1 MSDGDASLSQALS
14 QLSEA
19 ADIVASDEV
28 EEVARVR
35 KARAGVTEHAR
46 QNGDCAGSLLASL
59 LGESNAE
66 LEEAR
71 NQKERAAREAEERKK
86 AEKEAEEEKKRAEA
100 QARLDKEKKRLEEKE
115 QRRLKML
122 ADLEQKRKMESGEL
136 KEEEEKKRAEEEAKA
151 AELAAQLKAAE
162 EAKAA
167 ALAASN
173 EELAEQIRIKN
184 EEKKAL
190 EAARAAKIKQRRT
203 IIAVAG
209 VIALTVV
216 VLVFVNN
223 LLGKKAPDFYDPA
236 YKTADLHNYITIN
249 LTTAEGA
256 QFAQNDVAT
265 KLVVQDAPKSAVKSR
280 GPKKNNDRYG
290 LGEAKDV
297 LSGSGKIVK

>member
-100 QARLDKEKKRLEEKE
+100 QARLDEEKKRLEEKE

-122 ADLEQKRKMESGEL
+122 ADLEQKRKM
-136 KEEEEKKRAEEEAKA
+136 
-151 AELAAQLKAAE
+151 
-162 EAKAA
+162 
-167 ALAASN
+167 
-173 EELAEQIRIKN
+173 
-184 EEKKAL
+184 
-190 EAARAAKIKQRRT
+190 
-203 IIAVAG
+203 
-209 VIALTVV
+209 
-216 VLVFVNN
+216 
-223 LLGKKAPDFYDPA
+223 
-236 YKTADLHNYITIN
+236 
-249 LTTAEGA
+249 
-256 QFAQNDVAT
+256 
-265 KLVVQDAPKSAVKSR
+265 
-280 GPKKNNDRYG
+280 
-290 LGEAKDV
+290 
-297 LSGSGKIVK
+297 

>member
-100 QARLDKEKKRLEEKE
+100 QARLDEEKKRLEEKE

-136 KEEEEKKRAEEEAKA
+136 KEEEEKKRAE
-151 AELAAQLKAAE
+151 E